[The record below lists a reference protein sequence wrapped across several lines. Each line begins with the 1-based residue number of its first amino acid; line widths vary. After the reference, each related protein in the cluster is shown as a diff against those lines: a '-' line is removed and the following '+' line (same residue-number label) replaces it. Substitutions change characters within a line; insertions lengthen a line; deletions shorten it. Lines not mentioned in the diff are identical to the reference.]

1 MNQVLG
7 NPYGDKTVGNYL
19 NPAAFALP
27 AMGTLGNVGRNSIRG
42 PGTWQFDMALSRT
55 FQVRES
61 QRVEFRAEAFNVTN
75 SFLMDISKLQVNLNA
90 NTFGQVTGALDP
102 RIMQFALKYLF

>member
-1 MNQVLG
+1 MVGSGWRVSPILKIISGGYVTITTNQDRALNGMSNQRVNQVLG

-27 AMGTLGNVGRNSIRG
+27 AMGTLGNVGRNSVRG

-61 QRVEFRAEAFNVTN
+61 QR
-75 SFLMDISKLQVNLNA
+75 DGISSGSIQRYK
-90 NTFGQVTGALDP
+90 
-102 RIMQFALKYLF
+102 